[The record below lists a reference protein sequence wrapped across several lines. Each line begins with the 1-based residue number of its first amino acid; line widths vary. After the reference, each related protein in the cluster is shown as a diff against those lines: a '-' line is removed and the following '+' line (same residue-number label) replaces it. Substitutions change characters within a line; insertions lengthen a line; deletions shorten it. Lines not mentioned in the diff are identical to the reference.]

1 MKFRIFYTFF
11 ALIGAALLWMNNST
25 GPASA
30 QGLDRTGS
38 PLSPGPCQTCHSAGA
53 FSPTLTLEILD
64 GGAAVT
70 TYEPGKTY
78 RLRVRA
84 NATGA
89 PAGYGF
95 QAVALA
101 GNDDA
106 QAGQFT
112 NPGAGIKV
120 TPLNGRQY
128 AEHSMRRTS
137 NTFEVDWTA
146 PEAGTGDVRFYSS
159 VVAANGNNSSGG
171 DGSSFL
177 TSPVAISEGA
187 VSRTEDND
195 LFEAF
200 SVFPNPVENQLNL
213 RFRSREQGTYQLRL
227 LNLQGQGLLERRIEV
242 ATGEQVQRL
251 DVSTLPAGVYTV
263 QVTDGKGVSSRKV
276 VKR

>member
-1 MKFRIFYTFF
+1 MKLRTFYAFF
-11 ALIGAALLWMNNST
+11 LLIGTALLWMNNST
-25 GPASA
+25 GPASV

-38 PLSPGPCQTCHSAGA
+38 PLSPGPCQTCHSAGS

-64 GGAAVT
+64 GDAAVT

-78 RLRVRA
+78 RLQVQA
-84 NATGA
+84 NAMGT

-95 QAVALA
+95 QAVALT
-101 GNDDA
+101 GNNET
-106 QAGQFT
+106 QAGGFT
-112 NPGAGIKV
+112 NPDNGIKI

-177 TSPVAISEGA
+177 TSPVTLSEGA
-187 VSRTEDND
+187 VSSTENNE

-200 SVFPNPVENQLNL
+200 SAFPNPVESQLNL
-213 RFRSREQGTYQLRL
+213 RFQSSRPAEYQLRIV
-227 LNLQGQGLLERRIEV
+227 NLQGQSLLERPIEI

-251 DVSTLPAGVYTV
+251 DVGTLPAGVYTV